1 MRQQKRIQK
10 AMLHAAIL
18 IFTAASLF
26 PLVIVLSGSLRA
38 PGQSAAPLQLFNE
51 ITLSSYRVAFET
63 MKYPSALLNS
73 VILTFIS
80 VIAVVILASAAA
92 YPMARINSKTSRF
105 LAMFFLSGLIVSGQM
120 ALIPIY
126 TVMNALHINDGQL
139 ASILMFVTCSLPFST
154 FLYTGFINS
163 SVPYELEEAA
173 VIDGAGMLRRFWGI
187 VFPLLLPATTAVI
200 ITQAVWIWNDFLY
213 PLVFITQADEKPLPL
228 VMIRFLGDRENP
240 TQWNQLFAACV
251 LVTLPMIAAFA
262 LLQRYFIG
270 GMTVGAVKG

>member
-1 MRQQKRIQK
+1 MKTRQHVQK
-10 AMLHAAIL
+10 AILHAAIIL
-18 IFTAASLF
+18 FTVASLF

-38 PGQSAAPLQLFNE
+38 PGQSAAPLQLFSE
-51 ITLSSYRVAFET
+51 VTLRSYHVAFET
-63 MKYPSALLNS
+63 MKYPISLWNS
-73 VILTFIS
+73 VLLTAVS

-92 YPMARINSKTSRF
+92 YPMARINSRMSRF
-105 LAMFFLSGLIVSGQM
+105 LSMFFLSGLIVSGQM

-126 TVMNALHINDGQL
+126 TVMDTLHIKNGQL
-139 ASILMFVTCSLPFST
+139 ASILMYVTCSLPFST
-154 FLYTGFINS
+154 FLYTGFING
-163 SVPYELEEAA
+163 SVPHELEEAA
-173 VIDGAGMLRRFWGI
+173 VIDGAGMLRRFWTI

-213 PLVFITQADEKPLPL
+213 PLVFITQADQKPLPL

-251 LVTLPMIAAFA
+251 LCTIPMIAAFSM
-262 LLQRYFIG
+262 LQRYFIG